1 MRFRLKLP
9 VALAAI
15 VLTGQ
20 VAYAGLPSSRP
31 SAVREAASLAAY
43 TSGEIK
49 NIDPDRGT
57 ITLKHGPIENL
68 GMPEMTMIFRI
79 AKPVRIES
87 LNVGDKVRF
96 KADRIQ
102 GLLVVTELVG
112 VP

>member
-1 MRFRLKLP
+1 M
-9 VALAAI
+9 
-15 VLTGQ
+15 
-20 VAYAGLPSSRP
+20 
-31 SAVREAASLAAY
+31 REAAPLVAY

-49 NIDPDRGT
+49 NIDPDRGL

-68 GMPEMTMIFRI
+68 GMPEMTMIFRL
-79 AKPVRIES
+79 AKPLTVEA

-102 GLLVVTELVG
+102 GLLVVTEQVG